1 MVKWRLFCALMVTTK
16 ILSEASCLQISLQR
30 KLNKIENLE
39 MSMTRLQIF
48 VVQRNICETMGIE
61 IVQDTAKKISGGC
74 MTFHNGLCTEP
85 LR

>member
-1 MVKWRLFCALMVTTK
+1 MKLWNFKKMAFQVT
-16 ILSEASCLQISLQR
+16 
-30 KLNKIENLE
+30 
-39 MSMTRLQIF
+39 MTWPWMAQSKVF